1 MNSLER
7 TLTTINGNI
16 PDRIPT
22 DLHNFLPATRMAGYD
37 TIEGLQNGEIIAE
50 SHLKA
55 REKFGHDV
63 LLVENGTCAEA
74 EALGCEVRYFEDG
87 PPRVTGNL
95 LEDFA
100 DWEDLSVPDPTT
112 TFPLNELLKATEII
126 TDEIGNEAFVMG
138 RGDQGPFA
146 LAAALIGYEDMIKRA
161 AIAVNRNDE
170 AALEEIKGLVK
181 FCKEVN
187 DTFARA
193 QIDAGAHATSFGEF
207 GADILGPNIYKSLIF
222 QFDRDLISGLEDD
235 GITVSLHIC
244 GDNTAIIEE
253 MIETGATILEVDH
266 KPDLER
272 VREKTEDEAT
282 LLGPVDTELIAHAPV
297 NRVEEATKEAV
308 EALAPGGRFIA
319 GPGCA
324 LGYET
329 TEENIAALIDT
340 AKEFGKYS

>member
-16 PDRIPT
+16 PDRTPT

-37 TIEGLQNGEIIAE
+37 TIEGLKNGEIIAE
-50 SHLKA
+50 SQLKA
-55 REKFGHDV
+55 RDQFGHDV

-74 EALGCEVRYFEDG
+74 EALGCEVTYFEDG
-87 PPRVTGNL
+87 PPRVTGNP
-95 LEDFA
+95 LEDFSG
-100 DWEDLSVPDPTT
+100 WKDLSVPDPTT

-126 TDEIGNEAFVMG
+126 TDEIGDEAFIMG

-170 AALEEIKGLVK
+170 SALEEIKGLVN
-181 FCKEVN
+181 FCRKVN
-187 DTFARA
+187 DTYARA

-207 GADILGPNIYKSLIF
+207 GADILGPNIYKDLIF
-222 QFDRDLISGLEDD
+222 QFDRELISGLEED

-253 MIETGATILEVDH
+253 MVETGATILEVDH
-266 KPDLER
+266 KPDLEK
-272 VREKTEDEAT
+272 VREKTSGKAT
-282 LLGPVDTELIAHAPV
+282 LLGPVDTEVIAHAPV
-297 NRVEEATKEAV
+297 DRVEEATREALKT
-308 EALAPGGRFIA
+308 LAPGGRFIA

-329 TEENIAALIDT
+329 PEENIAALIDT
-340 AKEFGKYS
+340 AKEFGRYS